1 MAFVSSVAAAAAILR
16 PPPLRHS
23 HRRTRRCVPA
33 SPAAAAAAA
42 APTLRHCAWTPTF
55 AGAPPPPA
63 GTAGGAGTR
72 GGRGRSATA
81 PSPAPPTAAYDT
93 GLPADTPYA
102 GSLAAVVLTAFAVG
116 KGVRLPLPL
125 LAPVLA
131 PLALSSVTPALGGKF
146 VSDFA
151 DLSSRPG
158 SNSDLVAPPGV
169 AEGVS
174 PPKRRSTKV
183 FAGVSV
189 AEVRDAFFRV
199 ARTKGRVTLVRAPDG
214 DGEDGG
220 EDQVWWLVQRTK
232 TFFFPDLIS
241 VAFVPTPGGVGVV
254 MYSKSVYGQSDLGV
268 NAKRV
273 DEWMGEVEA
282 VLA

>member
-1 MAFVSSVAAAAAILR
+1 MAFVSSVAAAAVILR
-16 PPPLRHS
+16 PPPPRRCHG
-23 HRRTRRCVPA
+23 RTRRCVPA

-42 APTLRHCAWTPTF
+42 PVLRHCSWTPTS
-55 AGAPPPPA
+55 AGAPPPA
-63 GTAGGAGTR
+63 GASAGLAGPQ
-72 GGRGRSATA
+72 GGRGSSRTA
-81 PSPAPPTAAYDT
+81 PPPPTAAYDT

-102 GSLAAVVLTAFAVG
+102 ASLAAVVLTAFAVG
-116 KGVRLPLPL
+116 KGVRVPLPL

-131 PLALSSVTPALGGKF
+131 PLALSSVTPVLSAKF
-146 VSDFA
+146 VSDFG

-214 DGEDGG
+214 DGEEGG

-273 DEWMGEVEA
+273 DEWMGEVEET
-282 VLA
+282 LA

>member
-1 MAFVSSVAAAAAILR
+1 MGAHAAACLRR
-16 PPPLRHS
+16 PPLPQPPPRCCGIVRGRPL
-23 HRRTRRCVPA
+23 
-33 SPAAAAAAA
+33 
-42 APTLRHCAWTPTF
+42 LR
-55 AGAPPPPA
+55 APPPPA
-63 GTAGGAGTR
+63 GASAGLAGPQ
-72 GGRGRSATA
+72 GGRGSSRTA
-81 PSPAPPTAAYDT
+81 PPPPTAAYDT

-102 GSLAAVVLTAFAVG
+102 ASLAAVVLTAFAVG
-116 KGVRLPLPL
+116 KGVRVPLPL
-125 LAPVLA
+125 LTPVLA
-131 PLALSSVTPALGGKF
+131 PLALSSVTPVLGAKF
-146 VSDFA
+146 VPDFG

-273 DEWMGEVEA
+273 DEWMGEVEEA
-282 VLA
+282 LA

>member
-1 MAFVSSVAAAAAILR
+1 MPASLAAAA
-16 PPPLRHS
+16 
-23 HRRTRRCVPA
+23 T
-33 SPAAAAAAA
+33 AA
-42 APTLRHCAWTPTF
+42 APALRHCTF
-55 AGAPPPPA
+55 MPSSPRASPPVDGASAAGKH
-63 GTAGGAGTR
+63 
-72 GGRGRSATA
+72 GGRNSTA
-81 PSPAPPTAAYDT
+81 PSPLTAAYDT

-102 GSLAAVVLTAFAVG
+102 ASLAAVVVTAFAVG
-116 KGVRLPLPL
+116 KGVRVPLPI

-131 PLALSSVTPALGGKF
+131 PLALSSVTPALSGKF
-146 VSDFA
+146 VSDFR
-151 DLSSRPG
+151 DLTSRPG

-199 ARTKGRVTLVRAPDG
+199 ARTKGRVTLVRSPDG
-214 DGEDGG
+214 GGEDGG
-220 EDQVWWLVQRTK
+220 TDQVWWLVQRTK

-282 VLA
+282 ALA